1 MLISIL
7 SSAIDFYSTLIIIYI
22 IMTWLPLKGVL
33 LDIQLVL
40 GSLVEPYL
48 GLFRRAIPL
57 VGNLDFSPVIAI
69 IVLSILQR
77 LLVVL
82 L

>member
-1 MLISIL
+1 MVISVL

-22 IMTWLPLKGVL
+22 IMSWFPLKGVL
-33 LDIQLVL
+33 LDIQRVL
-40 GSLVEPYL
+40 GTLVEPYL
-48 GLFRRAIPL
+48 GLFRRVIPL

-77 LLVVL
+77 LLVIL